1 MTEVENFIFGL
12 EGDQREIMLYFHHLL
27 VDKMNLHCKMR
38 FKIPFYDGKSW
49 ICYLSPLKDGRVE
62 LVFTRGRE
70 LSNEQGLLQARERK
84 QVAGMLF
91 GKLSEI
97 PEETV
102 REVIHE
108 AILLDEIKPYESKRK
123 TAKAGDQK
131 K

>member
-1 MTEVENFIFGL
+1 MTEAENYIYSL
-12 EGDQREIMLYFHHLL
+12 QGDQREIMFYFHHLL
-27 VDKMNLHCKMR
+27 VDEMNLHCKMR

-49 ICYLSPLKDGRVE
+49 ICYLSPLKNGRVE

-91 GKLSEI
+91 GKLSDV

-108 AILLDEIKPYESKRK
+108 AILLDEIKPYSFRSR
-123 TAKAGDQK
+123 TGTI
-131 K
+131 